1 MIQVMMLQRLIVIN
15 NIIRQ
20 LFSPSLSLFTSF
32 STLICCALP
41 ALLISLGMGASL
53 VSFVSAFPWIIFI
66 SKYKIQTFIFAGVLL
81 IISFYLF
88 WQGRNA
94 PCPSDPVQAKICS
107 KLRFI
112 NLIMLFVSLVA
123 YLVGFFFA
131 FIIVNFS

>member
-1 MIQVMMLQRLIVIN
+1 MILKRLTVKN

-41 ALLISLGMGASL
+41 ALLISIGMGASL
-53 VSFVSAFPWIIFI
+53 ASFVSAFPWIIFI
-66 SKYKIQTFIFAGVLL
+66 SKYKIQTFISAAVLL
-81 IISFYLF
+81 IFSVYLF

-94 PCPSDPVQAKICS
+94 PCPSDPIQAKICS
-107 KLRFI
+107 KLRLI
-112 NLIMLFVSLVA
+112 NLIMLFISLVT

-131 FIIVNFS
+131 FIIVNFL

>member
-1 MIQVMMLQRLIVIN
+1 MILKRLTVKN
-15 NIIRQ
+15 NIIKQ

-41 ALLISLGMGASL
+41 ALLISIGMGASL
-53 VSFVSAFPWIIFI
+53 ASFVSAFPWIIFI
-66 SKYKIQTFIFAGVLL
+66 SKYKIQTFILAAALL
-81 IISFYLF
+81 IFSVYLF

-94 PCPSDPVQAKICS
+94 PCPSDPIQAKICS

-112 NLIMLFVSLVA
+112 NIIMLFISLVT

-131 FIIVNFS
+131 FIGIN

>member
-1 MIQVMMLQRLIVIN
+1 MILKRLNVKN

-41 ALLISLGMGASL
+41 ALLISIGMGASL
-53 VSFVSAFPWIIFI
+53 ASFVSAFPWIIFI
-66 SKYKIQTFIFAGVLL
+66 SKYKIQTFTLAAVLL
-81 IISFYLF
+81 IVSVYLF

-94 PCPSDPVQAKICS
+94 PCPSDPIQAKICS

-112 NLIMLFVSLVA
+112 NLIMLFISLVT
-123 YLVGFFFA
+123 YLAGFFFA
-131 FIIVNFS
+131 FVVVNFL

>member
-1 MIQVMMLQRLIVIN
+1 MILKRLTVKN

-41 ALLISLGMGASL
+41 ALLISIGMGASL
-53 VSFVSAFPWIIFI
+53 ASFVSAFPWIIFI
-66 SKYKIQTFIFAGVLL
+66 SKYKIQTFILAAVLL
-81 IISFYLF
+81 VFSVYLF

-112 NLIMLFVSLVA
+112 NLIMLFISLVT

-131 FIIVNFS
+131 FIVIN

>member
-1 MIQVMMLQRLIVIN
+1 MTSQRLIVKN
-15 NIIRQ
+15 NIIKQ

-41 ALLISLGMGASL
+41 ALLISIGMGASL
-53 VSFVSAFPWIIFI
+53 ASFVSAFPWIIFI
-66 SKYKIQTFIFAGVLL
+66 SKYKIQTFILAAALL
-81 IISFYLF
+81 IFSVYLF

-94 PCPSDPVQAKICS
+94 PCPSDPIQAKICS

-112 NLIMLFVSLVA
+112 NLIMLFISLVT

-131 FIIVNFS
+131 FIVIN

>member
-1 MIQVMMLQRLIVIN
+1 MILKRLTVKN
-15 NIIRQ
+15 NIIKQ

-41 ALLISLGMGASL
+41 ALLISIGMGASL
-53 VSFVSAFPWIIFI
+53 ASFVSAFPWIIFI
-66 SKYKIQTFIFAGVLL
+66 SKYKIQTFILAAVLL
-81 IISFYLF
+81 VFSVYLF

-94 PCPSDPVQAKICS
+94 PCPSDPIQAKICS

-112 NLIMLFVSLVA
+112 NLIMLFISLVT

-131 FIIVNFS
+131 FIVIN

>member
-1 MIQVMMLQRLIVIN
+1 MILKRLTVKN
-15 NIIRQ
+15 NIIKQ

-41 ALLISLGMGASL
+41 ALLISIGMGASL
-53 VSFVSAFPWIIFI
+53 ASFVSAFPWIIFI
-66 SKYKIQTFIFAGVLL
+66 SKYKIQTFILAAVLL
-81 IISFYLF
+81 VFSVYLF

-94 PCPSDPVQAKICS
+94 PCPSDPIQAKICS

-112 NLIMLFVSLVA
+112 NIIMLFISLVT

-131 FIIVNFS
+131 FIGIN

>member
-1 MIQVMMLQRLIVIN
+1 MILKRLTVKN

-41 ALLISLGMGASL
+41 ALLISIGMGASL
-53 VSFVSAFPWIIFI
+53 ASFVSAFPWIIFI
-66 SKYKIQTFIFAGVLL
+66 SKYKIQTFILAAILL
-81 IISFYLF
+81 IFSIYLF

-94 PCPSDPVQAKICS
+94 PCPSDPIQAKICS

-112 NLIMLFVSLVA
+112 NLIILFISLVTF
-123 YLVGFFFA
+123 LVGLFFA
-131 FIIVNFS
+131 FIVIN

>member
-1 MIQVMMLQRLIVIN
+1 MILKRLNVKN

-41 ALLISLGMGASL
+41 ALLISIGMGASL
-53 VSFVSAFPWIIFI
+53 ASFVSAFPWIIFI
-66 SKYKIQTFIFAGVLL
+66 SKYKIQTFILAAVLL
-81 IISFYLF
+81 IVSVYLF

-94 PCPSDPVQAKICS
+94 PCPSDPIQAKICS
-107 KLRFI
+107 KLRLI
-112 NLIMLFVSLVA
+112 NLIMLFISLVT

-131 FIIVNFS
+131 FIGIN

>member
-1 MIQVMMLQRLIVIN
+1 MILKRLTVKN
-15 NIIRQ
+15 NIIKQ

-41 ALLISLGMGASL
+41 ALLISIGMGASL
-53 VSFVSAFPWIIFI
+53 ASFVSAFPWIIFI
-66 SKYKIQTFIFAGVLL
+66 SKYKIQTFILAAALL
-81 IISFYLF
+81 IISVYLF

-94 PCPSDPVQAKICS
+94 PCPSDPIQAKICS

-112 NLIMLFVSLVA
+112 NIIMLFISLVT

-131 FIIVNFS
+131 FIGIN

>member
-1 MIQVMMLQRLIVIN
+1 MILKRLNVKN

-41 ALLISLGMGASL
+41 ALLISIGMGASL
-53 VSFVSAFPWIIFI
+53 ATFVSAFPWIIFI
-66 SKYKIQTFIFAGVLL
+66 SKYKIQTFISAAVLL
-81 IISFYLF
+81 IFSVYLF

-94 PCPSDPVQAKICS
+94 PCPSDPIQAKICS

-112 NLIMLFVSLVA
+112 NIIMLFISLVT

-131 FIIVNFS
+131 FIGIN

>member
-1 MIQVMMLQRLIVIN
+1 MILKRLTVKN
-15 NIIRQ
+15 NIIKQ

-41 ALLISLGMGASL
+41 ALLISIGMGASL
-53 VSFVSAFPWIIFI
+53 ASFVSAFPWIIFI
-66 SKYKIQTFIFAGVLL
+66 SKYKIQTFILAAALL
-81 IISFYLF
+81 IFSVYLF

-94 PCPSDPVQAKICS
+94 PCPSDPIQAKICS

-112 NLIMLFVSLVA
+112 NLIMLFISLVT

-131 FIIVNFS
+131 FIVAHK

>member
-1 MIQVMMLQRLIVIN
+1 MILKRLNVKS

-41 ALLISLGMGASL
+41 ALLISIGMGASL
-53 VSFVSAFPWIIFI
+53 ASFVSAFPWIIFI
-66 SKYKIQTFIFAGVLL
+66 SKYKIQTFILAAVLL
-81 IISFYLF
+81 VFSVYLF
-88 WQGRNA
+88 WQGLNA
-94 PCPSDPVQAKICS
+94 PCPSDPIQAKICS

-112 NLIMLFVSLVA
+112 NLIMLFISLVI

-131 FIIVNFS
+131 FIIVNFL

>member
-1 MIQVMMLQRLIVIN
+1 MTSQRLIVKI
-15 NIIRQ
+15 NIIKQ

-66 SKYKIQTFIFAGVLL
+66 SKYKIQTFILAAALL
-81 IISFYLF
+81 IFSVYLF

-94 PCPSDPVQAKICS
+94 PCPSDPIQAKICS

-112 NLIMLFVSLVA
+112 NIIMLFISLVT

-131 FIIVNFS
+131 FIIVNFL

>member
-1 MIQVMMLQRLIVIN
+1 MILKRLNVKS

-66 SKYKIQTFIFAGVLL
+66 SKYKIQTFILAAVLL
-81 IISFYLF
+81 VFSVYLF

-94 PCPSDPVQAKICS
+94 PCPSDPIQAKICS

-112 NLIMLFVSLVA
+112 NLIMLFISLVI

-131 FIIVNFS
+131 FIIVNFL

>member
-1 MIQVMMLQRLIVIN
+1 MILKRLTVKN

-20 LFSPSLSLFTSF
+20 LISPSLSLFTSF

-41 ALLISLGMGASL
+41 ALLISIGMGASL
-53 VSFVSAFPWIIFI
+53 ASFVSAFPWIIFI
-66 SKYKIQTFIFAGVLL
+66 SKYKIQTFILAAVLL
-81 IISFYLF
+81 IFSVYLF

-94 PCPSDPVQAKICS
+94 PCPSDPIQAKICS

-112 NLIMLFVSLVA
+112 NLIMLFISLVT

-131 FIIVNFS
+131 FIGIN

>member
-1 MIQVMMLQRLIVIN
+1 MILKRLTVKN

-41 ALLISLGMGASL
+41 ALLISIGMGASL
-53 VSFVSAFPWIIFI
+53 ASFVSAFPWIIFI
-66 SKYKIQTFIFAGVLL
+66 SKYKIEIFILAAIML
-81 IISFYLF
+81 IFSVYLF

-94 PCPSDPVQAKICS
+94 PCPSDPIQAKICS

-112 NLIMLFVSLVA
+112 NIIMLFISLVT

-131 FIIVNFS
+131 FIGIN

>member
-1 MIQVMMLQRLIVIN
+1 MILKRLNVKN

-20 LFSPSLSLFTSF
+20 LFSPSLSLFTSLG
-32 STLICCALP
+32 TLICCALP
-41 ALLISLGMGASL
+41 ALLISIGMGASL
-53 VSFVSAFPWIIFI
+53 ASFVSAFPWIIFI
-66 SKYKIQTFIFAGVLL
+66 SKYKIQTFILAAVLL
-81 IISFYLF
+81 VFSVYLF

-112 NLIMLFVSLVA
+112 NLIMLFISLVI

-131 FIIVNFS
+131 FIIVNFL

>member
-1 MIQVMMLQRLIVIN
+1 VKN

-41 ALLISLGMGASL
+41 ALLISIGMGASL
-53 VSFVSAFPWIIFI
+53 ASFVSAFPWIIFI
-66 SKYKIQTFIFAGVLL
+66 SKYKIQTFILAAILL
-81 IISFYLF
+81 IFSIYLF

-94 PCPSDPVQAKICS
+94 PCPSDPIQAKICS

-112 NLIMLFVSLVA
+112 NLIMLFISLVTF
-123 YLVGFFFA
+123 LVGFFFA
-131 FIIVNFS
+131 FIVIN

>member
-1 MIQVMMLQRLIVIN
+1 MILKRLTVKN

-41 ALLISLGMGASL
+41 ALLISIGMGASL
-53 VSFVSAFPWIIFI
+53 ASFVSAFPWIIFI
-66 SKYKIQTFIFAGVLL
+66 SKYKIQTFISAAVLL
-81 IISFYLF
+81 IFSVYLF

-94 PCPSDPVQAKICS
+94 PCPSDPIQAKICS

-112 NLIMLFVSLVA
+112 NLIMLYISLVT

-131 FIIVNFS
+131 FIIVNFL

>member
-1 MIQVMMLQRLIVIN
+1 MILKRLTVKN

-41 ALLISLGMGASL
+41 ALLISIGMGASL
-53 VSFVSAFPWIIFI
+53 ASFVSAFPWIIFI
-66 SKYKIQTFIFAGVLL
+66 SKYKIQTFILAAVLL
-81 IISFYLF
+81 VFSVYLF

-94 PCPSDPVQAKICS
+94 PCPSDPIQAKICS

-112 NLIMLFVSLVA
+112 NLIMLFISLVT

-131 FIIVNFS
+131 FIVIN

>member
-1 MIQVMMLQRLIVIN
+1 MILKRLNVKN

-41 ALLISLGMGASL
+41 ALLISIGMGASL
-53 VSFVSAFPWIIFI
+53 ASFVSAFPWIIFI
-66 SKYKIQTFIFAGVLL
+66 SKYKIQTFILAAVLL
-81 IISFYLF
+81 VFSVYLF

-94 PCPSDPVQAKICS
+94 PCPSDPIQAKICS

-112 NLIMLFVSLVA
+112 NLIMLFISLVT

-131 FIIVNFS
+131 FIIVNFL

>member
-1 MIQVMMLQRLIVIN
+1 MILKRLTVKN

-41 ALLISLGMGASL
+41 ALLISIGMGASL
-53 VSFVSAFPWIIFI
+53 ASFVSAFPWIIFI
-66 SKYKIQTFIFAGVLL
+66 SKYKIQTFILAAVLL
-81 IISFYLF
+81 IVSVYLF

-94 PCPSDPVQAKICS
+94 PCPSDPIQAKICS
-107 KLRFI
+107 KLRLI
-112 NLIMLFVSLVA
+112 NLIMLFISLVT

-131 FIIVNFS
+131 FIIVNFL

>member
-1 MIQVMMLQRLIVIN
+1 MILKRLNVKS

-66 SKYKIQTFIFAGVLL
+66 SKYKIHTFILAAILL
-81 IISFYLF
+81 IISVYLF
-88 WQGRNA
+88 WKGRNA
-94 PCPSDPVQAKICS
+94 PCPTDPLKAKICS

-112 NLIMLFVSLVA
+112 NLIMLFISVII

-131 FIIVNFS
+131 FIVVSIL

>member
-1 MIQVMMLQRLIVIN
+1 MILKRLIVKN
-15 NIIRQ
+15 NILRQ

-41 ALLISLGMGASL
+41 AFLISIGMGASL
-53 VSFVSAFPWIIFI
+53 ASFVSAFPLIIFI
-66 SKYKIQTFIFAGVLL
+66 SKYKIQTFISAAVLL
-81 IISFYLF
+81 IFSVYLF

-94 PCPSDPVQAKICS
+94 PCPSDPIQAKICS

-112 NLIMLFVSLVA
+112 NLIMLFISLIA

-131 FIIVNFS
+131 FIIVNFL

>member
-1 MIQVMMLQRLIVIN
+1 MILKRLTVKN
-15 NIIRQ
+15 NIIKQ

-41 ALLISLGMGASL
+41 ALLISIGMGASL
-53 VSFVSAFPWIIFI
+53 ASFVSAFPWIIFI
-66 SKYKIQTFIFAGVLL
+66 SKYKIQTFILAAVLL
-81 IISFYLF
+81 VFSVYLF

-94 PCPSDPVQAKICS
+94 PCPSDPIQAKICS

-112 NLIMLFVSLVA
+112 NLIMLFISLVI

-131 FIIVNFS
+131 FIIVNFL

>member
-1 MIQVMMLQRLIVIN
+1 MILKRLTVKN

-41 ALLISLGMGASL
+41 ALLISIGMGASL
-53 VSFVSAFPWIIFI
+53 ASFVSAFPWIIFI
-66 SKYKIQTFIFAGVLL
+66 SKYKIQTFILAAVLL
-81 IISFYLF
+81 VFSVYLF

-112 NLIMLFVSLVA
+112 NLIMLFISLVT

-131 FIIVNFS
+131 FIVMNFL

>member
-1 MIQVMMLQRLIVIN
+1 MILKRLTVKN
-15 NIIRQ
+15 NIIKQ

-41 ALLISLGMGASL
+41 ALLISIGMGASL
-53 VSFVSAFPWIIFI
+53 ASFVSAFPWIIFI
-66 SKYKIQTFIFAGVLL
+66 SKYKIQTFILAAVLL
-81 IISFYLF
+81 IFSVYLF

-94 PCPSDPVQAKICS
+94 PCPSDPIQAKICS

-112 NLIMLFVSLVA
+112 NLIMLFISLVT

-131 FIIVNFS
+131 FIGIN

>member
-1 MIQVMMLQRLIVIN
+1 MILERLTVKN

-20 LFSPSLSLFTSF
+20 FFSPSLSLFTSF

-41 ALLISLGMGASL
+41 ALLISIGMGASL
-53 VSFVSAFPWIIFI
+53 ASLVSAFPWIIFI
-66 SKYKIQTFIFAGVLL
+66 SKYKIQTFILAAVLL
-81 IISFYLF
+81 VFSVYLF

-94 PCPSDPVQAKICS
+94 PCPSDPIQAKICS

-112 NLIMLFVSLVA
+112 NLIMLFISLVI

-131 FIIVNFS
+131 FIIVNFL

>member
-1 MIQVMMLQRLIVIN
+1 MILKRLTVKN
-15 NIIRQ
+15 NIIKQ

-41 ALLISLGMGASL
+41 ALLISIGMGASL
-53 VSFVSAFPWIIFI
+53 ASFVSAFPWIIFI
-66 SKYKIQTFIFAGVLL
+66 SKYKIQTFILAAALL
-81 IISFYLF
+81 IFSVYLF

-94 PCPSDPVQAKICS
+94 PCPSDPIQAKICS

-112 NLIMLFVSLVA
+112 NIIMLFISLVT

-131 FIIVNFS
+131 FIVIN

>member
-1 MIQVMMLQRLIVIN
+1 MILKRLTVKN

-41 ALLISLGMGASL
+41 ALLISIGMGASL
-53 VSFVSAFPWIIFI
+53 ASFVSAFPWIIFI
-66 SKYKIQTFIFAGVLL
+66 SKYKIEIFILAAILL
-81 IISFYLF
+81 IFSVYLF

-94 PCPSDPVQAKICS
+94 PCPSDPIQAKICS

-112 NLIMLFVSLVA
+112 NIIMLFISLVT

-131 FIIVNFS
+131 FIGIN